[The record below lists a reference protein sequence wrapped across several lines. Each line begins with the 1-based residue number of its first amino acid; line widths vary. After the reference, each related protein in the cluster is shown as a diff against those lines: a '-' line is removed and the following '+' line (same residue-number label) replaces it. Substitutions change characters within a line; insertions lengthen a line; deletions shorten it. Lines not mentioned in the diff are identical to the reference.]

1 MMVQDHHM
9 LRTICAGG
17 EREPCLRLIL
27 VENRTGGDRFG
38 LKLTEEASGKE
49 RIPGFY

>member
-1 MMVQDHHM
+1 MMIQYHRM
-9 LRTICAGG
+9 LRTIYAEDG
-17 EREPCLRLIL
+17 REPCLRLIL

-38 LKLTEEASGKE
+38 LKLTQKASGEE